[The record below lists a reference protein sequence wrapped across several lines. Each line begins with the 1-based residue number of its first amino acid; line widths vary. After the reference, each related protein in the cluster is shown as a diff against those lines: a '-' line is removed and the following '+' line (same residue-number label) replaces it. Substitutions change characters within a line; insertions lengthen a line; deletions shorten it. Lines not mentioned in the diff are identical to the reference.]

1 MGNKKGECFMRKIFK
16 NPIVTFLVGMLI
28 SGVLSLAQNSEID
41 NLLIMIP
48 IVSLV
53 AIFLSCFCRKCEQDW
68 LLYEGGTICTIV
80 LRKGKPELACY
91 FPYQHINYR
100 INRWL
105 IA

>member
-1 MGNKKGECFMRKIFK
+1 MRKIFK

-53 AIFLSCFCRKCEQDW
+53 AIFLSCFCRKCEQD
-68 LLYEGGTICTIV
+68 
-80 LRKGKPELACY
+80 
-91 FPYQHINYR
+91 
-100 INRWL
+100 
-105 IA
+105 